1 MITRTAITLAALL
14 AASAAPAGPL
24 SPPPGPPAPSGPSL
38 TNLADLDPLFDQV
51 DDLRQNAEEL
61 RTLEPR
67 TNVLTLPGDAFN
79 AYIISEPGS
88 YYLGA
93 DILVED
99 DEVTGVLIDADHVTL
114 DLNGHTIASTATAD
128 NGAIPGPWGVATN
141 GSQINVTVRNG
152 AVSGFA
158 SGQVR
163 LSGFIARAE
172 NLSVSGGDGIGMS
185 VNGRSAMIIGCE
197 AADIGGSNLSFT
209 TGTFYANIIAENTA
223 RNSPNISFSLPPGA
237 AVRDCASASNTF
249 NVAYITRQASVF
261 RRCTSTGS
269 AGGGFRYSSY
279 GAGSVYADCTVL
291 SPSSFGFI
299 TQLSTVVGCR
309 VEGAGSN
316 GFQLRA
322 RNNVYRCTAL
332 DSDDDGFFIE
342 SLGNRVEECHAES
355 VGAIPANYGFRTDNS
370 ANGCFIV
377 RNTAVNAFDTF
388 NNGAIDPTTIFAS
401 DWFNVLQA
409 GPWDNLSQ

>member
-38 TNLADLDPLFDQV
+38 TELADLDPLFDQV
-51 DDLRQNAEEL
+51 DDLRQNADEL

-67 TNVLTLPGDAFN
+67 TNVLTLPGDASN

-93 DILVED
+93 DILIED
-99 DEVTGVLIDADHVTL
+99 DEVTAILIDAPHVTL
-114 DLNGHTIASTATAD
+114 DLNGHSITSTATGD

-141 GSQINVTVRNG
+141 GDQANVAVRNG
-152 AVSGFA
+152 AISGFA
-158 SGQVR
+158 SGNVR
-163 LSGFIARAE
+163 LRGNIPRAE
-172 NLSVSGGDGIGMS
+172 NLRVSGGDGIGIS
-185 VNGRSAMIIGCE
+185 VGGLSAMIIGCK
-197 AADIGGSNLSFT
+197 ASDIGGSNLSFT
-209 TGTFYANIIAENTA
+209 TSTNYGNVIAECAA

-237 AVRDCASASNTF
+237 AVRDCASVGNTF
-249 NVAYITRQASVF
+249 NIAYSTRQGSVF
-261 RRCTSTGS
+261 RRCTSTSS

-279 GAGSVYADCTVL
+279 GAGSVYADCTVFN
-291 SPSSFGFI
+291 PSSSGFI
-299 TQLSTVVGCR
+299 THLSTVVGCR
-309 VEGAGSN
+309 VEGSESN

-342 SLGNRVEECHAES
+342 NLGNRVEECHAES
-355 VGAIPANYGFRTDNS
+355 VGAIPANYGFRTANS

-388 NNGAIDPTTIFAS
+388 NNGAIDPTTIFAA